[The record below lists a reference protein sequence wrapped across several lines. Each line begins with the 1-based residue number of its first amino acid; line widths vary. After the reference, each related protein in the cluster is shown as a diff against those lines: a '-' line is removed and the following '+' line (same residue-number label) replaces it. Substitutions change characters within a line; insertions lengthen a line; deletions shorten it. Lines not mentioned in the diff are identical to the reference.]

1 MSCGQSSLGV
11 VDVGIGEGKF
21 WFADLRG
28 SHEVRVTSAKPGLP
42 ASPRRSESP
51 PLPVEVEGDI
61 HYEVSEILD
70 AKLDRRYRTPLRYY
84 VRWSGY
90 EGTDEEFSW
99 VGADDIAADELVTDF
114 HDCHPKKPKPS
125 GSPA

>member
-1 MSCGQSSLGV
+1 MFHVSQLEPFEENT
-11 VDVGIGEGKF
+11 IPN
-21 WFADLRG
+21 
-28 SHEVRVTSAKPGLP
+28 H
-42 ASPRRSESP
+42 SESP
-51 PLPVEVEGDI
+51 PPPVEVEGDI

-114 HDCHPKKPKPS
+114 HDRHPKKPKPS